1 MAKNLPTSLR
11 LEKRGDGVYRIV
23 NQKKPVEITEEER
36 AAITLLDRCEELLLE
51 YSETVAA
58 SAPDAKRL
66 VSLEIWE
73 NLFSV
78 TIAQYHEDKN
88 LETEHLAHVW
98 RSPKSEELV
107 VFRG

>member
-1 MAKNLPTSLR
+1 MGKQLPTSFR
-11 LEKRGDGVYRIV
+11 LEKRGDRVYRIG
-23 NQKKPVEITEEER
+23 NYKKPAEITEEER
-36 AAITLLDRCEELLLE
+36 VAITLLDRCEDLLRE

-58 SAPDAKRL
+58 STSDAKRL

>member
-1 MAKNLPTSLR
+1 MAKNLPTTLH
-11 LEKRGDGVYRIV
+11 LEKRGDSVYRRGDY
-23 NQKKPVEITEEER
+23 KKPVEITEEER
-36 AAITLLDRCEELLLE
+36 VAITLLDRCEELLRE
-51 YSETVAA
+51 YSETIAA

-66 VSLEIWE
+66 VSLDIWE
-73 NLFSV
+73 NHFAV

-88 LETEHLAHVW
+88 LETEQLAHVW